1 MEYPVSDQ
9 RHFAA
14 AIFDFD
20 ETIVDLE
27 RQHTRTAEELC
38 RLQGSEYASFPE
50 SLRNRSGIRLSDEV
64 GELRSYFGWTLPLED
79 LMRERSRIFLE
90 EVERGSIAPMPGA
103 VEAIRRL
110 HAEGL
115 RLAIASSGIRD
126 YIEIIVA
133 RLGVEECFREIVT
146 GDEVRHP
153 KPDPEAYL
161 LAAERL
167 GIAPARCIAF
177 DDSSVGV
184 RAASAAGMFC
194 VGMRNPRARIQQDL
208 SAADLV
214 VHGFGEL
221 DLDALI
227 SRR

>member
-1 MEYPVSDQ
+1 MSEK
-9 RHFAA
+9 RNLTA

-27 RQHTRTAEELC
+27 PQHTRTAEELC
-38 RLQGSEYASFPE
+38 RRQGSEYARFPE
-50 SLRNRSGIRLSDEV
+50 SLRNRSGIRLSDEI
-64 GELRSYFGWTLPLED
+64 GELRSFFGWRTGLED
-79 LMRERSRIFLE
+79 LVRERARIFLE
-90 EVERGSIAPMPGA
+90 EVERGRIAPMPGA
-103 VEAIRRL
+103 LKVIRRL
-110 HAEGL
+110 HAAGL
-115 RLAIASSGIRD
+115 RLAIASSGMRD
-126 YIEIIVA
+126 YIEILVG
-133 RLGVEECFREIVT
+133 RLGVGECFSQIVT

-167 GIAPARCIAF
+167 GVLPAQCIAF

-208 SAADLV
+208 AAADLV
-214 VHGFGEL
+214 VCGFGEL